1 MSKTKKIMIKEIN
14 GKFQYPIIIGGKII
28 LQINS
33 FIESHIKNK
42 KVFVIYDNY
51 FDLKKNNNFLYFLN
65 QSISIIANEVK
76 LISIK
81 SRDKNK
87 NLKTL
92 SFLINKILKYNVE
105 RNSVIITFGGGVIG
119 DIGGF
124 VSSILL
130 RGLNYIQIPTTLLAQ
145 VDSSVGGKTG
155 INTPQGKNLVGTF
168 YQPKC
173 VIIDTKILKTLPK
186 RELYAGFAEVIKYS
200 LIMDKNFYNY
210 LVINYNKILNLKE
223 PYIDYIIHKSCQ
235 IKSKIVS
242 EDEKEDGI
250 RAILNL
256 GHTFA
261 HAFESELGYKS
272 DLIHGE
278 AVAIGICM
286 AYRLSRKLGIC
297 KNSEVEK
304 VENLILK
311 YKLPTKIN
319 QIKTISLKRKNI
331 FKKLFS
337 DKKVK
342 EGKLTFILS
351 SGIGKAII
359 KNDINE
365 NTILS
370 FLEEEINE

>member
-1 MSKTKKIMIKEIN
+1 MSKTIFIREIN
-14 GKFQYPIIIGGKII
+14 GKFEYPILIGEKII
-28 LQINS
+28 LQKIK
-33 FIESHIKNK
+33 FVEKEIKNK
-42 KVFVIYDNY
+42 KVIIIYDDY
-51 FDLKKNNNFLYFLN
+51 FNLKKNSVLYDLN
-65 QSISIIANEVK
+65 HYMSKIANDVK

-92 SFLINKILKYNVE
+92 SFLINKILKFNIE
-105 RNSVIITFGGGVIG
+105 RNSIVITFGGGVIG

-130 RGLNYIQIPTTLLAQ
+130 RGLSYIQIPTTLLAQ

-155 INTPQGKNLVGTF
+155 INTSRGKNLVGTF
-168 YQPKC
+168 HQPKC

-210 LVINYNKILNLKE
+210 LNVNYDKILNLKE
-223 PYIDYIIHKSCQ
+223 PYIKHTVYKSCQ
-235 IKSKIVS
+235 IKSQIVS
-242 EDEKEDGI
+242 KDEKENGI

-261 HAFESELGYKS
+261 HAFESELSYKS

-286 AYRLSRKLGIC
+286 AFRLSSKLNLC
-297 KNSEVEK
+297 KNSEVKK
-304 VENLILK
+304 VENLISK
-311 YKLPTKIN
+311 YKLPTTIN
-319 QIKTISLKRKNI
+319 EIKTISFKRKNV

-342 EGKLTFILS
+342 DGKLTFILCQS
-351 SGIGKAII
+351 IGKAMI
-359 KNDINE
+359 KNDIDE
-365 NTILS
+365 NTIIN
-370 FLEEEINE
+370 FLKEEINE